1 MVLQKNEE
9 DDTKDDSADSDEQPS
24 KLRNVPVSLKKSPSA
39 DLETVIPEHVPN
51 LEEPEEDLEEPEEVS
66 VKEPAVEQT
75 VAATKQQTAVAPKL
89 ISFLNSCG
97 IEDEDVYEAFVAFG
111 VQTEEDLSELAE
123 DVGYPGTAC
132 HDFMLFGAR
141 GPSFVLPIPCML
153 VRTRISW
160 SWG

>member
-9 DDTKDDSADSDEQPS
+9 DDTKDDSADSDEPPS
-24 KLRNVPVSLKKSPSA
+24 TLRNVPVSLKKSPSA
-39 DLETVIPEHVPN
+39 DLATAIPEDVPN
-51 LEEPEEDLEEPEEVS
+51 LEEPEEVS

-75 VAATKQQTAVAPKL
+75 VAATKQQTAAAPKL